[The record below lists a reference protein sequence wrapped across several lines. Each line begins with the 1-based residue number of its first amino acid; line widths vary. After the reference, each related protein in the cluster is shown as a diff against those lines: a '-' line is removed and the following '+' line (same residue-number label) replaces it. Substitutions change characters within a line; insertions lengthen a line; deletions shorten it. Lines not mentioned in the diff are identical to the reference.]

1 MAKDDKMIMALIMA
15 LIVAGVD
22 GCASNAG
29 IASLHESGWNYII
42 HQADKK
48 IAKIIKFKSYIG
60 HEIKISHEKPPSKL
74 PKSPKNKPQF
84 FGKKTSWWPSG
95 GHCAALLALAHA
107 LWLLPGRWFWEK
119 AVSFS
124 NDQCLLSLLQ
134 KYDTSPEKNMVC
146 SFPVWN
152 SSENWLPPKMASS
165 WWVDPWGKDAGNE
178 QCVWVLN

>member
-84 FGKKTSWWPSG
+84 FGKKKSVILGEGCIFFQWSMFTKFTSKIWHFSG
-95 GHCAALLALAHA
+95 KKHGVFISSLEFLRKLTSSQNGIILMGGSMGKRCRK
-107 LWLLPGRWFWEK
+107 W
-119 AVSFS
+119 AV
-124 NDQCLLSLLQ
+124 
-134 KYDTSPEKNMVC
+134 
-146 SFPVWN
+146 
-152 SSENWLPPKMASS
+152 
-165 WWVDPWGKDAGNE
+165 
-178 QCVWVLN
+178 CVST